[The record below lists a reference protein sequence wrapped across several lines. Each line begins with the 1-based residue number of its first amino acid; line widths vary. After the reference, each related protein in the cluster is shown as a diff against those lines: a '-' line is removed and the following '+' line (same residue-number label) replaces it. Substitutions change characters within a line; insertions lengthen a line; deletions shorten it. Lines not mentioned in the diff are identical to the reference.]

1 MDNSRAGK
9 AAAEATALFS
19 DLHFPGSMQMDHQQQ
34 SEEHSHELRK
44 KLVVI
49 DSRDRDHYVHPK
61 ANSYEIRLDDELID
75 VVSMKIII
83 ADLPF
88 SAYMIGSANAR
99 VPFTVDGGPVMY
111 AMLEPGDYSSPA
123 EMAEALSQA
132 MTSSSNG
139 SVFTATYIPRTD
151 NFEIVAQVPF
161 LMAFHKH
168 TGTAARVLGFS
179 PCEDYPSSNG
189 KVRSPYRKD
198 FGPNRYIVLSVS
210 PSAELISS
218 TNNPTNRSFAIIPR
232 KITELNI
239 DNSDE
244 SHEKTWTPPI
254 PRFSRIKLEY
264 TDYDGNPYDFQN
276 QDHHI
281 ELQFTCLRHHRK
293 YAIH

>member
-1 MDNSRAGK
+1 M
-9 AAAEATALFS
+9 
-19 DLHFPGSMQMDHQQQ
+19 
-34 SEEHSHELRK
+34 EHPQHHGHELRR

-49 DSRDRDHYVHPK
+49 DSRDRDHVVHPN
-61 ANSYEIRLDDELID
+61 ANNFEIRLDEELMD

-88 SAYMIGSANAR
+88 SAYMIGSSNAR
-99 VPFTVDGGPVMY
+99 VPFSVDGGPVVY
-111 AMLEPGDYSSPA
+111 ALLEPGDYATPVD
-123 EMAEALSQA
+123 MAEALSQA
-132 MTSSSNG
+132 MTSSANG
-139 SVFTATYIPRTD
+139 QVFAAKYIARTD
-151 NFEIVAQVPF
+151 NFEISADVPF
-161 LMAFHKH
+161 RMEFLKQ

-179 PCEDYPSSNG
+179 PSEDYPSVAG

-232 KITELNI
+232 RFTELNI
-239 DNSDE
+239 DNADACY
-244 SHEKTWTPPI
+244 EKIWTPPI
-254 PRFSRIKLEY
+254 ARFSRISLEY

-293 YAIH
+293 YAI